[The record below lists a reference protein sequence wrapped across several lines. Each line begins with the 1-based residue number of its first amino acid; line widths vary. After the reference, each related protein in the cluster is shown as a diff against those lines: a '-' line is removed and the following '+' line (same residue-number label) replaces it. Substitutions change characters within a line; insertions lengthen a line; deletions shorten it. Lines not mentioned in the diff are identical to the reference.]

1 MATPLLWLE
10 FVMNATV
17 INLEEGEQTVAESKL
32 VQKDENGTFRKFG
45 NQEKGPCVATGE
57 KET

>member
-1 MATPLLWLE
+1 MTIYMIL
-10 FVMNATV
+10 MKNTNI

>member
-1 MATPLLWLE
+1 
-10 FVMNATV
+10 MNATV

-32 VQKDENGTFRKFG
+32 IQKDENGTFRKFG